1 MIAPRPRPRHRA
13 DEPARPARSARMS
26 WPAPRVLV
34 ALVAL
39 SFGPLAHADAPAPPR
54 CEGGLSWLPADA
66 LPDGTP
72 AAARELATW
81 LRPGGDVELLDPE
94 AVAFLNQ
101 RNTDVIGAWRDPLAD
116 APPTSDAIDAEL
128 AERLTQLSTRVTLG
142 ELVPGPRLDSD
153 AFPPPGAFDEV
164 RARVENAWPIDAVQA
179 VVEPIDL
186 KCVPFSYGLY
196 RGRIDRWFDRNQCS
210 RLAPGDV
217 VRVLRRTADGWL
229 YVRAGHGVGWLEDAT
244 LSPPVT
250 PVEARGLRDRPRL
263 TVVDDLVP
271 ARTARG
277 ELIFLRLGTG
287 LPLVAVPAPDAAAG
301 SYQVLVPRAEGWVDA
316 FIDDGPGVREGVLP
330 FTRDNVLRLAF
341 ARLGDAY
348 GWGGLGGF
356 RDCSGL
362 LLDVAATFDLRLG
375 RNSSV
380 QALAGAETVDVST
393 LAEADKLAAIHA
405 AGARGVVFLYMSGHI
420 MLYLGAL
427 DGRDYALSAIS
438 EYLLPCPEGGHR
450 TVRIDRV
457 DVTDLER
464 GRGTERTAFIERIQT
479 LAVFGPVA
487 SPAP

>member
-1 MIAPRPRPRHRA
+1 MRPRGRDNVERLARSGRMFRSAPRRL
-13 DEPARPARSARMS
+13 
-26 WPAPRVLV
+26 WPVTSPIGLVVLT
-34 ALVAL
+34 L
-39 SFGPLAHADAPAPPR
+39 STFAAHAAAPIPVGR
-54 CEGGLSWLPADA
+54 CEGSLTWLPADA

-72 AAARELATW
+72 PAARQLATW
-81 LRPGGDVELLDPE
+81 LRPGGDAELLDPE
-94 AVAFLNQ
+94 AIAFLNQ
-101 RNTDVIGAWRDPLAD
+101 RNSDVIGAWRDPLAD
-116 APPTSDAIDAEL
+116 AAPAMEAVDAEL
-128 AERLTQLSTRVTLG
+128 VERLAQITTRVSLG
-142 ELVPGPRLDSD
+142 ELVPGPRLDSA
-153 AFPPPGAFDEV
+153 AFPPSGAFDEV
-164 RARVENAWPIDAVQA
+164 RPRIENAWPVDVVQA

-210 RLAPGDV
+210 RLAPGDML
-217 VRVLRRTADGWL
+217 RVLRRTDDGWL
-229 YVRAGHGVGWLEDAT
+229 YVRAGHGVGWLEDAA
-244 LSPPVT
+244 LSPPMT
-250 PVEARGLRDRPRL
+250 PDAARALRDRPRL
-263 TVVDDLVP
+263 TIVDDLVP

-277 ELIFLRLGTG
+277 ELVFLRLGTG
-287 LPLVAVPAPDAAAG
+287 LPLVSDAAG
-301 SYQVLVPRAEGWVDA
+301 GDYQVLVPRPEGWVDA
-316 FIDDGPGVREGVLP
+316 FVERGPGVREGFLP
-330 FTRDNVLRLAF
+330 LTRDNVLRLAF

-380 QALAGAETVDVST
+380 QALAGAQTIDVSA
-393 LAEADKLAAIHA
+393 LSEADKVLAIRA
-405 AGARGVVFLYMSGHI
+405 AGERGVVFLYMPGHL

-464 GRGTERTAFIERIQT
+464 GRGTERTAFLQRIQT
-479 LAVFGPVA
+479 LALFSSG
-487 SPAP
+487 AP